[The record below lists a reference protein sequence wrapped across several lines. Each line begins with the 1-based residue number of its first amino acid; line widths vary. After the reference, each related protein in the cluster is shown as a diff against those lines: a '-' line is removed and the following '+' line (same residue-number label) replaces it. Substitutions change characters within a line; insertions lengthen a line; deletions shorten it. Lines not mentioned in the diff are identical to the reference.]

1 MKLPF
6 DFGDLD
12 VAEWIRGAIA
22 AFVSGGASAVTSGIT
37 VSALDNKDYNLTT
50 GASKLML
57 LMLTMFLVN
66 GLMGLMFFL
75 RQKPVP
81 DHKVVVT
88 TVQEVEK
95 KPGSV
100 VTTTVKET
108 HTEPAEKTAIK
119 E

>member
-57 LMLTMFLVN
+57 QPRA
-66 GLMGLMFFL
+66 
-75 RQKPVP
+75 RQAG
-81 DHKVVVT
+81 
-88 TVQEVEK
+88 TVGEAKRVAITKARAK
-95 KPGSV
+95 KLHAVGC
-100 VTTTVKET
+100 K
-108 HTEPAEKTAIK
+108 AARAIKTAMCDPGGSSGLS
-119 E
+119 

>member
-1 MKLPF
+1 MKLPM

-12 VAEWIRGAIA
+12 IGEWIRGAIA

-81 DHKVVVT
+81 DHKTVTTTVQETTRKPQAIVVT
-88 TVQEVEK
+88 TVEEV
-95 KPGSV
+95 
-100 VTTTVKET
+100 
-108 HTEPAEKTAIK
+108 HTEPK
-119 E
+119 